1 MLMEKALI
9 PFGGMAMRTIL
20 LFLVL
25 SCLAVNGVATL
36 AVSSGP
42 GVELFT
48 PQGTVKNVRQVT
60 ARFTHAMVRFG
71 DIRLEA
77 PFEADCPAKGTGRWV
92 DGQQWVF
99 DFEKDLP
106 AGISCSF
113 KLKPGLKTLSGLPI
127 VGPSQFSFDTGGP
140 SITDSIP
147 DNHADDIDENPLFI
161 LKLDVSAT
169 PESVA
174 AHAHCEVDGLQE
186 RIDTNLLQG
195 EERNK
200 LLSGPIKNRYDYF
213 FADTPDDRLLVLQ
226 CRRHFPANAKV
237 RLVWGA
243 GIASPAGI
251 ATRQDQVFDF
261 TVRSSFTAR
270 FQCEKVNA
278 KSHCVPFLPMTL
290 GFSAPVATEKAK
302 GVQLFDS
309 QGKPYPA
316 EAIDPSK
323 QPFVEAIKFKGPFP
337 ENTRFRVVLPQDLSD
352 DAGRPLEN
360 ASQFPLAVETDDYP
374 PLAKFNG
381 EFGIIE
387 LKEGGVLPVTLR
399 NLEPAVAAKRSM
411 PGQEGIPGK
420 LQRLGQN
427 DQVIATWLRKVSQAD
442 NAHFEELPK
451 ANKDDETHFRNL
463 TGTESVFG
471 PTEKTESFDLPKPD
485 GAKSFEVVGIP
496 LKSPGFYVVELAS
509 PRLGA
514 ALLGEERTRYVATSA
529 LVTNMSVHFKW
540 GRESSLVWVTA
551 LDQAKPVAD
560 AEVRISDFC
569 SGAEFWRGRTG
580 PDGTA
585 KITGTGVLPEV
596 DSSND
601 CYEGS
606 STHPLFVTARSGE
619 DMSFVV
625 SGWNKGIT
633 PYDFQLTVGNQ
644 RLTKLAHTV
653 FDRSLF
659 RAGETVSMKLFL
671 RKRTSEGFALYS
683 EKIPDNITISHAG
696 SDESYTLP
704 ISFDGK
710 GIGEASWTIPKEA
723 KLGTYNVELD
733 GGNAGSFR
741 VEQFRI
747 PSMKA
752 AIQPAADYL
761 VNAKE
766 AKLDLYVSY
775 LSGGGASHIPV
786 KLRSQVRPREVDFPE
801 YEGFQFGGHDVKETG
816 LEDDR
821 QANEEE
827 TEENSTAQV
836 LPLTLD
842 KAGAARATIPN
853 LPSADSP
860 KELLTEL
867 EYQDANGQLLSVS
880 RTIPLLPSKVVLGIK
895 QEAWIANKDQLRF
908 QVIALDPS
916 GKPVK
921 SQKLKV
927 ELFKKFTYSYRKR
940 LIGGFYDYENKSEY
954 KKLDKLCEDSTD
966 KAGIIAC
973 EIKPG
978 VSGEVILR
986 ATAQDGDGNTALAT
1000 QDAWVA
1006 GGENLWFNN
1015 GPSDRMD
1022 VLPEKKAW
1030 ESGQTA
1036 RLQVR
1041 MPFREAT
1048 ALVTVE
1054 REGVLDSY
1062 VLPISGKEPVIE
1074 LPIKPNYAPNVY
1086 VSVLAVRG
1094 RARDYFAWF
1103 RELAGKLGFKLED
1116 KSITALVDLNK
1127 PAFKLGLAQLEV
1139 GWTPDRLNVKVQ
1151 PEKNVY
1157 KVRDKSVVKIKVER
1171 ADGGPLPQDAE
1182 IALAAVDEGLLELK
1196 PNTSWKLL
1204 DAMMGKRGIEV
1215 FTSTAQMQVVGKRHY
1230 GRKAIPH
1237 GGGGGRQ
1244 TARELF
1250 DTLLIW
1256 RGRVPVNGLGEAE
1269 IDVPLNDSLTAFRM
1283 TAVANAGIGFFGTG
1297 DASIRTTQDIMLHS
1311 GLPPLVR
1318 EDDVFKAIFTLRNA
1332 SNRKLA
1338 LTAKARW
1345 SADST
1350 TVAKQPIP
1358 CKTDS
1363 VSGNPPNPPG
1373 NPPCPPLKKGG
1384 EGGFS
1389 SVDNGISSV
1398 GSGVPPGGNGIATES
1413 VYGSSWIELPPIPV
1427 ELEPGTAKE
1436 LAWDVKVPTDTSKLS
1451 WEVSA
1456 ETLDGAA
1463 AHDQIKLTQDV
1474 IPVWPVRVYQATL
1487 AQVDKPLG
1495 LTVERPAGA
1504 IPGRGGLRVSLR
1516 AKLGDGLGGVLDYM
1530 GRYPYSCME
1539 QRISKAVALRNK
1551 TMWEANMAALPSYID
1566 ADGLLKYFAIDWL
1579 HGSDVLTSYVLS
1591 ISHEAGW
1598 AIPDE
1603 SLKHLQDGL
1612 KDFIT
1617 GKIKRNLSLAT
1628 ADLAIRKLA
1637 AIEALSRYGL
1647 ATPEMLGS
1655 ITLDP
1660 NLWPTSAVLD
1670 WFNILK
1676 RMPSIPQRDSRLVQ
1690 AGQIIRSRINLQ
1702 GTTMGFSSENN
1713 DQLWWLMVSIDGN
1726 AVRALLSLLDQ
1737 PQWRADIPRL
1747 VTGAMGRQHRG
1758 HWDTTPANAWGTL
1771 AMEKFSAA
1779 LESVPV
1785 TGYTEAE
1792 LAGVKKGMQWTESSK
1807 QNALNF
1813 PWGDGPETL
1822 SVKHTGEGK
1831 PWAIIQSR
1839 AALPLHQALFTG
1851 FSIKR
1856 SVEPVEQRQAGV
1868 WSKGDVA
1875 RIKLEL
1881 DAQADMTWVVVDDP
1895 VPAGATILGSGL
1907 GGDSKLLVKG
1917 ETRKG
1922 WVWPAFEER
1931 RFDAFHAYYEYVPKG
1946 QWSFEYTV
1954 RLNNPGKFAL
1964 PSTRVEALYAPEMF
1978 GELPS
1983 GVWEIQ

>member
-1 MLMEKALI
+1 MEKEVI

-20 LFLVL
+20 LFLVF
-25 SCLAVNGVATL
+25 SCLAVNGYAASAESTQ
-36 AVSSGP
+36 P
-42 GVELFT
+42 RVELFT

-60 ARFTHAMVRFG
+60 ARFAHAVVPFG
-71 DIRLEA
+71 DIRLES

-106 AGISCSF
+106 AGIRCSF

-140 SITDSIP
+140 SITDSLP
-147 DNHADDIDENPLFI
+147 GQDSDDIDENPLFI
-161 LKLDVSAT
+161 LKLDAPASQ
-169 PESVA
+169 ESVA

-195 EERNK
+195 EERSK
-200 LLSGPIKNRYDYF
+200 LLSGPLKDRYDYF
-213 FADTPDDRLLVLQ
+213 FADTPDDRLLILQ
-226 CRRHFPANAKV
+226 CRRNFPPNAKI

-243 GIASPAGI
+243 GIASTTGI
-251 ATRQDQVFDF
+251 ATREDQVFNY
-261 TVRSSFTAR
+261 TVRPTFSAQ

-278 KSHCVPFLPMTL
+278 KSNCIPFLPMAL
-290 GFSAPVATEKAK
+290 NFSAPVPAEKAK

-309 QGKPYPA
+309 QGKLYPA
-316 EAIDPSK
+316 ETIDPAKTPS
-323 QPFVEAIKFKGPFP
+323 VEAIKFKGPFP
-337 ENTRFRVVLPQDLSD
+337 ENTRFRIVLPTDLID

-360 ASQFPLAVETDDYP
+360 ASRFPLAVETDDYP

-387 LKEGGVLPVTLR
+387 AKEGGILPVTLR
-399 NLEPAVAAKRSM
+399 NLEPTVAGRRSM

-427 DQVIATWLRKVSQAD
+427 DQAIAAWLRKVNHAG

-471 PTEKTESFDLPKPD
+471 PAEKTESFDLPKAN
-485 GAKSFEVVGIP
+485 GAKAFEVLGIP
-496 LKSPGFYVVELAS
+496 LKIPGFYVVELAS

-514 ALLGEERTRYVATSA
+514 ALLGEERPRYVATSA

-540 GRESSLVWVTA
+540 GRESSLVWVTT

-569 SGAEFWRGRTG
+569 SGAEFWHGRTG
-580 PDGTA
+580 LDGTA

-606 STHPLFVTARSGE
+606 SSHPLFITSRSGE

-625 SGWNKGIT
+625 SGWSKGIT
-633 PYDFQLTVGNQ
+633 PYDFQLTVGNE
-644 RLTKLAHTV
+644 RETKLAHTV

-683 EKIPDNITISHAG
+683 DKVPDTLTISHAG
-696 SDESYTLP
+696 SDENYNIP
-704 ISFDGK
+704 ISVDGK

-723 KLGTYNVELD
+723 KLGAYSVELD

-741 VEQFRI
+741 VEQFRL
-747 PSMKA
+747 PTMKA

-761 VNAKE
+761 VKAKE
-766 AKLDLYVSY
+766 AQLDLFVNY

-786 KLRSQVRPREVDFPE
+786 KLRSQVRSRQLAFPD
-801 YEGFQFGGHDVKETG
+801 YEDFQFGGNDIKETG
-816 LEDDR
+816 LQEDR
-821 QANEEE
+821 QNDEEE
-827 TEENSTAQV
+827 TEESSTAQV

-908 QVIALDPS
+908 QVIALDPA

-921 SQKLKV
+921 NQKLKV

-966 KAGIIAC
+966 KAGIVAC

-978 VSGEVILR
+978 VSGEIILR
-986 ATAQDGDGNTALAT
+986 ATAQDGDGNTALTT

-1030 ESGQTA
+1030 EPGQTA

-1074 LPIKPNYAPNVY
+1074 VPIKPNYAPNVY

-1103 RELAGKLGFKLED
+1103 RELAAKLGFKLED
-1116 KSITALVDLNK
+1116 KAITALVDLNK
-1127 PAFKLGLAQLEV
+1127 PAFKLGLAQLDV

-1151 PEKNVY
+1151 PDKDVY
-1157 KVRDKSVVKIKVER
+1157 KVREKSVVKVKVER

-1256 RGRVPVNGLGEAE
+1256 RGRVPVNAQGEAE
-1269 IDVPLNDSLTAFRM
+1269 IEVPLNDSLTAFRM

-1297 DASIRTTQDIMLHS
+1297 DATIRTTQDVMLHS

-1338 LTAKARW
+1338 LTAKAKW
-1345 SADST
+1345 SADSA
-1350 TVAKQPIP
+1350 TVAKQPPSQNSP

-1363 VSGNPPNPPG
+1363 VLGNPPNPPLQRG
-1373 NPPCPPLKKGG
+1373 AG
-1384 EGGFS
+1384 
-1389 SVDNGISSV
+1389 GISS
-1398 GSGVPPGGNGIATES
+1398 ES
-1413 VYGSSWIELPPIPV
+1413 VCGVSWKELPPIPV
-1427 ELEPGTAKE
+1427 ELEPGAAKE
-1436 LAWDVKVPTDTSKLS
+1436 LAWDVEVPADTSKLS

-1456 ETLDGAA
+1456 ETTDGA
-1463 AHDQIKLTQDV
+1463 AHDQVKLTQDV

-1487 AQVDKPLG
+1487 TQVDKPFG
-1495 LTVERPAGA
+1495 LTVEPPAGA
-1504 IPGRGGLRVSLR
+1504 IPGRGGLRISLR
-1516 AKLGDGLGGVLDYM
+1516 AKLGEGLVGVLDYM
-1530 GRYPYSCME
+1530 RRYPYSCME
-1539 QRISKAVALRNK
+1539 QRTSKAIALRDK
-1551 TMWEANMAALPSYID
+1551 TMWDANMDALPAFID
-1566 ADGLLKYFAIDWL
+1566 ADGLLKYFATDWL

-1591 ISHEAGW
+1591 IAHEAGW
-1598 AIPDE
+1598 TIPEE
-1603 SLKHLQDGL
+1603 SLKRLQDGL
-1612 KDFIT
+1612 KDFVA
-1617 GKIKRNLSLAT
+1617 GKVKRNFSLAT

-1676 RMPSIPQRDSRLVQ
+1676 RVPAIPQRDSRLAQ
-1690 AGQIIRSRINLQ
+1690 AGQIIRSRLNLQ
-1702 GTTMGFSSENN
+1702 GTTMGFSNEDN
-1713 DQLWWLMVSIDGN
+1713 DRLWWLMVSIDVN
-1726 AVRALLSLLDQ
+1726 TVRTLLTLLDQ

-1747 VTGAMGRQHRG
+1747 VTGAMGRQHHG

-1779 LESVPV
+1779 FESVPV

-1792 LAGVKKGMQWTESSK
+1792 LAGVKKGMQWTESNK

-1813 PWGDGPETL
+1813 AWGDGPETL
-1822 SVKHTGEGK
+1822 AVKHTGEGK

-1839 AALPLHQALFTG
+1839 AALPLKQALFTG

-1856 SVEPVEQRQAGV
+1856 SVVPVEQKQTGV

-1875 RIKLEL
+1875 RIKLEM

-1907 GGDSKLLVKG
+1907 GGDSQLLTKG
-1917 ETRKG
+1917 EKKEG
-1922 WVWPAFEER
+1922 WVWPAYEER
-1931 RFDAFHAYYEYVPKG
+1931 RFDAFRAYYEYVPKG

-1978 GELPS
+1978 GELPN